1 MASVN
6 MHRRLCNNID
16 KTGYTS
22 HRLFNRRRRNNR
34 AKRDSSLNF
43 KSGGESKLKGRYGF
57 FEHEMTWERV

>member
-1 MASVN
+1 MYQ
-6 MHRRLCNNID
+6 RLCNNID

-22 HRLFNRRRRNNR
+22 HRLFNRRRNNR

-43 KSGGESKLKGRYGF
+43 QSGGDCNLKGRYGF